1 LLRGTLRLTPPG
13 EFCPESDRADRWE
26 AAVPERPVI
35 SIVDDDM
42 SVREALGGLVNAF
55 GFDAAEFSSAVEF
68 LRSGRVPDTSCLIA
82 DMQMPGMNGLEL
94 QAELVAKGRPIPIIF
109 VTAFPDARTRALA
122 LGAGAV
128 GFLGKPLDPEDL
140 LAHIRSA
147 LRPRTSATS

>member
-1 LLRGTLRLTPPG
+1 M
-13 EFCPESDRADRWE
+13 
-26 AAVPERPVI
+26 PERPVI

-109 VTAFPDARTRALA
+109 VTAFPDARTPCAG
-122 LGAGAV
+122 LGSRGG
-128 GFLGKPLDPEDL
+128 GFSWQTPRPR
-140 LAHIRSA
+140 RSA
-147 LRPRTSATS
+147 RAHPFCTETPDERNQLENATRPC

>member
-1 LLRGTLRLTPPG
+1 
-13 EFCPESDRADRWE
+13 
-26 AAVPERPVI
+26 VPQRPVI

-42 SVREALGGLVNAF
+42 SVREALRGLVNAF
-55 GFDAAEFSSAVEF
+55 GFDAAEFPSAVEF

-147 LRPRTSATS
+147 LRPGTSATS